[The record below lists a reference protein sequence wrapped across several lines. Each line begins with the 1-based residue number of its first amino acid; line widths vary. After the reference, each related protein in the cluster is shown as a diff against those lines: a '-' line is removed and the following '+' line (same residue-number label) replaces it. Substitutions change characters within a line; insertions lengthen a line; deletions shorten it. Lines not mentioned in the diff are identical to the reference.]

1 MRHLRK
7 QMTFKA
13 RPVPRPGAFMPRQS
27 NRKATSAKQPLLGA
41 EGRAQAAETDAP
53 TEM

>member
-13 RPVPRPGAFMPRQS
+13 RPVPRPGAFMPRPS
-27 NRKATSAKQPLLGA
+27 NRKPTSAKQPLLGA
-41 EGRAQAAETDAP
+41 EERTQAGGMEAPAE
-53 TEM
+53 M